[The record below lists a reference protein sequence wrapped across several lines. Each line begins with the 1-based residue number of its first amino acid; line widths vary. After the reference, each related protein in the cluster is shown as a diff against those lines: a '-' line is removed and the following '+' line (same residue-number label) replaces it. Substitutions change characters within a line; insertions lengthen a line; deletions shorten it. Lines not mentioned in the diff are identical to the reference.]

1 MARGGREGGRGNE
14 WREEKRRRKRDESDG
29 RWKGV
34 VGGARE
40 EKEGRRRS
48 RGRSEG
54 LRVE

>member
-1 MARGGREGGRGNE
+1 MSGGRWKGGRGNE
-14 WREEKRRRKRDESDG
+14 WRYEKRRRKSDESDG

-40 EKEGRRRS
+40 QKEGRRRS

-54 LRVE
+54 MRVE